1 MPKAKALAK
10 FCSRRIRG
18 AQKWFR
24 SGPAVRGLAPRL
36 RQRANLRFQERKNV
50 AIWLPITAAP
60 SEHGA
65 YFVHIPKTAGTSVR
79 AELEKHHGFQPLGPN
94 NVTSSSR
101 LVCVHYDTDWLVQ
114 ERLIDR
120 DFLENSSTTTFT
132 IVRHPVARAQSVF
145 RYLKGLETIPAR
157 WSFETFLAHVKR
169 ETPKIGGALFART
182 SHAAPQ
188 TSWINQ
194 ANWSGPEHL
203 FPLENLRRAEETLSR
218 RLRKPVRFREH
229 QNASSGPLARLS
241 TRALNLISEIY
252 SDDFR
257 ELGYSMDSIEPSTP
271 NRFL

>member
-1 MPKAKALAK
+1 MPKARTIAK
-10 FCSRRIRG
+10 FFSRRISR
-18 AQKWFR
+18 ARKWFR
-24 SGPAVRGLAPRL
+24 SGPPVRGLAPRL

-60 SEHGA
+60 SDHGA

-120 DFLENSSTTTFT
+120 DYLNNSTTFT

-145 RYLKGLETIPAR
+145 RYLKSLETIPAG
-157 WSFETFLAHVKR
+157 WSFEIFLTHVKR
-169 ETPKIGGALFART
+169 EAPKIGGALFART

-194 ANWSGPEHL
+194 ANWSGPRHL
-203 FPLENLRRAEETLSR
+203 FPLEDLGRAEEILSR
-218 RLRKPVRFREH
+218 KLQKPVRFREH
-229 QNASSGPLARLS
+229 QNASSGHPAPLS
-241 TRALNLISEIY
+241 TRALDLISEIY

-257 ELGYSMDSIEPSTP
+257 ELGYSIDSRGPTTG